1 MAVDANSII
10 IVSAF
15 ISFAIGFLIAYFA
28 TVILTGNK
36 QTDTEVVKIDREFKK
51 LLNYDLGNE
60 VLKEIDRRNIS
71 TLTHEMFLTEFLQ
84 YWNNLQPI
92 LSAARDI
99 STARHEISEFRK
111 KFENL
116 IVIGMNSHG
125 EIVQV
130 IYNLSMNWMNKI
142 EFSN

>member
-1 MAVDANSII
+1 MAVDANSIL

-15 ISFAIGFLIAYFA
+15 ISFAIGFLVSYFA
-28 TVILTGNK
+28 TVIFTGNK
-36 QTDTEVVKIDREFKK
+36 QSDTEIVKIDREFKK
-51 LLNYDLGNE
+51 LLSYDLGNE

-84 YWNNLQPI
+84 YWNDLQPE
-92 LSAARDI
+92 LSAVRDI
-99 STARHEISEFRK
+99 SSARHAISEFRK
-111 KFENL
+111 KIENL

-130 IYNLSMNWMNKI
+130 IYNLSMNWMNSI